1 MGASRIK
8 ILLVDDDQDAYVL
21 TRELLSES
29 GSDRYELDWVPS
41 YEDALQAVMHSRHEL
56 YLVDYHLGSRTG
68 LDLLRDAIAIGC
80 KAPIVLLTGQGDHQV
95 DIEAMKAGAADYL
108 VKS

>member
-41 YEDALQAVMHSRHEL
+41 YEDALQAVMHSRMNCTWSTITSEVVPASTCSATPL
-56 YLVDYHLGSRTG
+56 QS
-68 LDLLRDAIAIGC
+68 
-80 KAPIVLLTGQGDHQV
+80 
-95 DIEAMKAGAADYL
+95 AARPQ
-108 VKS
+108 